1 MKLIRTRAGW
11 AVVCAALLVAACGGD
26 DSSIG
31 MGPSV
36 SSSASASNAGAAGQ
50 AAGAAADAPYQ
61 DPNTYSFRGSASLS
75 AAAAVEKAAVT
86 HHQIV
91 LNGKTVNYTAT
102 AGHLTA
108 SDPGTGKPEA
118 SFFYV
123 AYTVDGQPA
132 NTRPVTFFYNG
143 GPGSPTVWLHLGS
156 FGPKRL
162 VTGMPNANTP
172 TPFPLVDNQ
181 ETLLDTSDLV
191 FVDAIGTG
199 YSQAIAP
206 NTNKTFWGV
215 DKDGQ
220 AFRDFVIRYVA
231 ANQRGASPKYL
242 FGESYGTPR
251 TDVLANLLEVAGVK
265 LAGVV
270 LQSSILNYNSN
281 CDMSDGESCG
291 GFVPSY
297 GLVGGYYR
305 LDKPN
310 PIDLAQYAT
319 QMRTLTADRFEPAV
333 QAYLRTGAQ
342 PSPDLIAALSNATGA
357 STSVWQRYVNL
368 DPGTYRAKLLSGTA
382 IGRYDARV
390 NVPVNSP
397 LNGGDPSSTYIT
409 KPFTDTIATYL
420 PNVLK
425 YTVKTTYGMSNNETI
440 GTWNWRH
447 DGLAMPDTVPDLAA
461 ALTLNP
467 SLKILSLNGYHDLAT
482 PFYQTELD
490 LGRLGAQPNL
500 TIRNYQ
506 GGHMVYLDD
515 TSRPQEKA
523 DLVTFYNRTPAAR

>member
-1 MKLIRTRAGW
+1 MALIRIRTGW
-11 AVVCAALLVAACGGD
+11 VAVCAALWLTACGGD

-31 MGPSV
+31 MGPST
-36 SSSASASNAGAAGQ
+36 SSAVAADASAGASAQ
-50 AAGAAADAPYQ
+50 AADAPYR
-61 DPNTYSFRGSASLS
+61 DPNTYTLSGSGSLP

-91 LNGKTVNYTAT
+91 LNGKTLAYTAT

-108 SDPGTGKPEA
+108 SEPGTGKAEA

-123 AYTVDGQPA
+123 AYTLDSQKPGA
-132 NTRPVTFFYNG
+132 RPVTFFYNG

-162 VTGMPNANTP
+162 QTGMPNANTP
-172 TPFPLVDNQ
+172 APFPLVDNQ
-181 ETLLDTSDLV
+181 DTLLDTTDLV
-191 FVDAIGTG
+191 FVDAVGTG

-231 ANQRGASPKYL
+231 ANQRGDSPKYL

-281 CDMSDGESCG
+281 CDMARSESCG

-297 GLVGGYYR
+297 GLVGAYYK

-310 PIDLAQYAT
+310 PTDTVQYAA
-319 QMRTLTADRFEPAV
+319 QMRTLADDQFEPAV
-333 QAYLRTGAQ
+333 QAYLRTGAK
-342 PSPDLIAALSNATGA
+342 PAPDLIAALSNATGA
-357 STSVWQRYVNL
+357 TGALWQRYVNL
-368 DPGTYRAKLLSGTA
+368 APGTYRANLLSGTA

-425 YTVKTTYGMSNNETI
+425 YTATNAYGMSNNETI

-447 DGLAMPDTVPDLAA
+447 DGLSLPDTVPDLAA

-467 SLKILSLNGYHDLAT
+467 ALKVLSLNGYHDLAT
-482 PFYQTELD
+482 PFHQTERD

-500 TIRNYQ
+500 TIRTYQ

-515 TSRPQEKA
+515 TSRPEEKT
-523 DLVTFYNRTPAAR
+523 DLVSFYNRTPAAD